1 MDWLLG
7 CASPAASF
15 AYSLIFPAHRENS
28 DCTGTY
34 DGSTPVAVSFERL
47 ATSKILPDWQV
58 FTPWLLG
65 CLAAQ
70 ATIQAYLR
78 YGSSAVKKC
87 KTFVVDCWLAARRSR
102 LHWLSAGC

>member
-1 MDWLLG
+1 MDWLLR

-58 FTPWLLG
+58 FTAWLLG
-65 CLAAQ
+65 CLASWLLKPPYKP
-70 ATIQAYLR
+70 IC
-78 YGSSAVKKC
+78 GMAV
-87 KTFVVDCWLAARRSR
+87 R
-102 LHWLSAGC
+102 LSKNVKHL